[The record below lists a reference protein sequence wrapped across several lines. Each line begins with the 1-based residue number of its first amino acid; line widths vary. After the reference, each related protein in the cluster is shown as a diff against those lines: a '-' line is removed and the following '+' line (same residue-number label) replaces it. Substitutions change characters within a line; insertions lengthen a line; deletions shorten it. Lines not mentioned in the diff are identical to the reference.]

1 MEKAIAAKIMEAALS
16 LGKEINNLDS
26 LVSQLDNGGEKGE
39 FVQAL
44 GNIMNV
50 LTRDVMFRIIRDHPE
65 LDPDR

>member
-1 MEKAIAAKIMEAALS
+1 MEKAIATRIMEAALS

-26 LVSQLDNGGEKGE
+26 LVSQLDNGSEKEE

-44 GNIMNV
+44 GNIMSV
-50 LTRDVMFRIIRDHPE
+50 LTRDVMFRIIHDHPE